1 MAKEVRG
8 KPTGHQLMEKSSTG
22 FVMVPQ
28 LFPSLSWGVQ
38 ALMEEKVEGQPQ
50 RADLGV
56 GTSLTE
62 AEQSRKGQLQP
73 QVSPEEG
80 ERMGRGAHG
89 VWESPLA
96 PNLRS

>member
-1 MAKEVRG
+1 
-8 KPTGHQLMEKSSTG
+8 MEKSSTG

-28 LFPSLSWGVQ
+28 LFPSLPWGAQ
-38 ALMEEKVEGQPQ
+38 ALTEERVEGQPQ
-50 RADLGV
+50 GADPDV

-62 AEQSRKGQLQP
+62 AEQSRRGQLQP
-73 QVSPEEG
+73 QVSPEER
-80 ERMGRGAHG
+80 ERMGRGADG